1 MPEQR
6 RPVVAIVDSYT
17 CSDFLLAAF
26 GALDVDA
33 VQVKSDPEL
42 PSFSPGMKYR
52 ATVSGGD
59 LAVLASDLGQ
69 HSPIA
74 VVAGMEPDVP
84 LADALSERLGLPT
97 NGTALS
103 SARRDK
109 HDMGQALRRAGVRC
123 AEQFKSDRA
132 EDIVAWAEAAGRYPV
147 VVKPLASAAT
157 DSVAICSDAAQV
169 REAAQATLGSKTIW
183 DDTNHEILI
192 QSYLDGVEY
201 VVDMVS
207 WQGSRYTC
215 GVWEYHKRRVGV
227 HNLYDYE
234 IALPPDDS
242 RVSELIDYVDSAL
255 RALGIEYGPT
265 HAEVIIT
272 ADGPT
277 LVEVGARTAG
287 NLYPAFSD
295 ECLGVNQAHLAAL
308 AYARP
313 QEFLDSY
320 AGRRY
325 PLLRQACV
333 YNSVVELDGVV
344 RRVNRDVV
352 AEIEAMDTVFEL
364 SLKYKEGARIQ
375 PTVDLLSSPLKIFL
389 RADSLED
396 VMRDYRRIEIL
407 KDRIFEL
414 Q

>member
-1 MPEQR
+1 MSEQR

-17 CSDFLLAAF
+17 CSDFLLTAY

-33 VQVKSDPEL
+33 VQVRHDPAL
-42 PSFSPGMKYR
+42 PSFSPGMKYL
-52 ATVSGGD
+52 ATVCHADPS
-59 LAVLASDLGQ
+59 VLADELA
-69 HSPIA
+69 PYAPVA

-84 LADALSERLGLPT
+84 LADALSERMGLPT

-103 SARRDK
+103 SARRNK
-109 HDMGQALRRAGVRC
+109 YDMAEALRRAGVRC

-157 DSVAICSDAAQV
+157 DGVAICADAGQA
-169 REAAQATLGSKTIW
+169 REAAEAILGTETLWGEA
-183 DDTNHEILI
+183 NREVLI

-207 WQGSRYTC
+207 WQGSRFTC
-215 GVWEYHKRRVGV
+215 GVWEYHKRLVGV

-234 IALPPDDS
+234 IALPPEDS
-242 RVSELIDYVDSAL
+242 RVPELIEYVDSAL

-287 NLYPAFSD
+287 NLYPAFSV
-295 ECLGVNQAHLAAL
+295 ECLGVDQAHLAAL
-308 AYARP
+308 VYSRP

-320 AGRRY
+320 AGRCY
-325 PLLRQACV
+325 SLLRQACV
-333 YNSVVELDGVV
+333 YNAVVDFDGVV
-344 RRVNRDVV
+344 QRIDRDVV
-352 AEIEAMDTVFEL
+352 AEIERMDTVFEF

-389 RADSLED
+389 AADSLDE
-396 VMRDYRRIEIL
+396 VMRDYARIEVL
-407 KDRIFEL
+407 KDRVFHFE
-414 Q
+414 

>member
-17 CSDFLLAAF
+17 CSDFLLTAF

-33 VQVKSDPEL
+33 VQVRSDPGL
-42 PSFSPGMKYR
+42 PSFSPNLKYL
-52 ATVSGGD
+52 ATVCGGD
-59 LAVLASDLGQ
+59 PAVLASELGQ

-84 LADALSERLGLPT
+84 LADVLSERLGLPT

-103 SARRDK
+103 SARRNK
-109 HDMGQALRRAGVRC
+109 HDMAEALRRAGIRC

-132 EDIVAWAEAAGRYPV
+132 EDIVAWAEASGRYPV

-157 DSVAICSDAAQV
+157 DGVAICADVGQV
-169 REAAQATLGSKTIW
+169 REAAEAILGTETLWGEA
-183 DDTNHEILI
+183 NREVLI
-192 QSYLDGVEY
+192 QSYLDGIEY

-207 WQGSRYTC
+207 WQGRRYTC
-215 GVWEYHKRRVGV
+215 GVWEYTKRLVGV

-234 IALPPDDS
+234 IALPPEDS
-242 RVSELIDYVDSAL
+242 RVPELIDYVDSAL

-287 NLYPAFSD
+287 NLFPAFSD
-295 ECLGVNQAHLAAL
+295 ECLGVNQAHLTAL
-308 AYARP
+308 AYSRP

-333 YNSVVELDGVV
+333 YNAVVELDGVV
-344 RRVNRDVV
+344 KRVNADVIS
-352 AEIEAMDTVFEL
+352 EMEGMDTVFEL
-364 SLKYKEGARIQ
+364 SLKYKEGARIR
-375 PTVDLLSSPLKIFL
+375 PTFDLLSSPLKIFL

-396 VMRDYRRIEIL
+396 VMRDYARIEVL

-414 Q
+414 E